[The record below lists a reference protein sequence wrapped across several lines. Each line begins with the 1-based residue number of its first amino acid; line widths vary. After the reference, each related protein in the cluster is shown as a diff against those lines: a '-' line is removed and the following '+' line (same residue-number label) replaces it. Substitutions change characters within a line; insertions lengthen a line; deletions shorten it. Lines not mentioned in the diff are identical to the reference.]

1 MIIKQLKL
9 SNFRKFENQEFRFH
23 DKFNVMIGDNSS
35 GKTQVLEAISIALYS
50 YLLDMEV
57 KSPRH
62 IERKDVRLVSTI
74 NNEIANAEETFPV
87 VVAAKLLYMGQE
99 YEISR
104 EVTKSGG
111 RTTRINAK
119 SLANRGYHD
128 LSKVRSKNEVN
139 LPILSFYGTSR
150 TWHMKRHTEKLKVE
164 SRILGYKNCLDPM
177 SDHLDFQN
185 WFKKYELVSLQKG
198 IEVPALNAVKTAV
211 SNMIPE
217 CNLFYFDVQFDKIM
231 LKLNGV
237 ELCPFDNLS
246 DGFRNMVAM
255 IADIAYRAAVLNP
268 HLGRDVLSVVRGVVL
283 IDEIDLHLHPTWQRS
298 VVDDLK
304 KTFPKIQ
311 FITTTHSPFIIQ
323 SLEPGEVI
331 DLNNINTHENHSDRG
346 DYGSPAPDAEYVNK
360 SIEDIAEDVMGVDVP
375 QRSKRLTEMKEAA
388 KEYYQLLENATSKD
402 AEDLERL
409 KDRLDEI
416 MALYS
421 DNMAY
426 HGILEAERV
435 SKGIGR
441 SREDAPDETH

>member
-9 SNFRKFENQEFRFH
+9 NNFRKFENQEFQ
-23 DKFNVMIGDNSS
+23 FNSGFTVLIGDNAS
-35 GKTQVLEAISIALYS
+35 GKTQVLDAVSIMLSS
-50 YLLDMEV
+50 YLLDMEM
-57 KSPRH
+57 KAGRH
-62 IERKDVRLVSTI
+62 INKNDARIFSTI
-74 NNEIANAEETFPV
+74 SHELVNTEEVFPI
-87 VVAAKLLYMGQE
+87 KLSAIIRFRE
-99 YEISR
+99 RDYEVSR
-104 EVTKSGG
+104 ELKKATG
-111 RTTRINAK
+111 RTTWLEAQDLK
-119 SLANRGYHD
+119 SLGYWD
-128 LSKVRSKNEVN
+128 LHSVRNQKEVVFPV
-139 LPILSFYGTSR
+139 LAYYGTGR
-150 TWHMKRHTEKLKVE
+150 LWHMKRHTEVG
-164 SRILGYKNCLDPM
+164 STVPRVNGYRNCLDSL
-177 SDHLDFQN
+177 SDHLDFQK
-185 WFKKYELVSLQKG
+185 WFIKQERVALQKN
-198 IEVPALNAVKTAV
+198 IAIPALQAVRTAVK
-211 SNMIPE
+211 NMIPD
-217 CNLFYFDVQFDKIM
+217 CRNFYYDFQTEKIV
-231 LKLNGV
+231 LEFAN
-237 ELCPFDNLS
+237 EPYCPFNNLS
-246 DGFRNMVAM
+246 DGFKNMTAM
-255 IADIAYRAAVLNP
+255 VADIAYRSSALNP
-268 HLGRDVLSVVRGVVL
+268 QFGESVLQSTTGVVI

-331 DLNNINTHENHSDRG
+331 DLNNINTLENHSDRG

-388 KEYYQLLENATSKD
+388 KEYYQLLENATSED

-435 SKGIGR
+435 SKGLGR
-441 SREDAPDETH
+441 SREDAPDETN